1 MYKTTV
7 YRQNI
12 NIVKIYASE
21 LRKFGHFYI
30 VLKVLFLSIFCWYF
44 RYFVGTNDMLVGLHV
59 PTNFQM
65 YRQHSEK
72 ALWGGGGDNC
82 PPPPPPPS
90 GYASEFRMVKLLLS
104 TIWAANASL
113 FNEQI
118 FGREWGGGGCVDG
131 GWRPGG
137 RREGEER
144 VRDVVLF
151 CLDFFFLYL
160 SFYFFRYNFV
170 SQAERKYTVYYIYL
184 WLYCMIKGYFL
195 YVVNIL
201 T

>member
-1 MYKTTV
+1 M
-7 YRQNI
+7 
-12 NIVKIYASE
+12 KIYASE

-72 ALWGGGGDNC
+72 ALWGGDNC

-131 GWRPGG
+131 GWRPGEGG
-137 RREGEER
+137 RGKKEY
-144 VRDVVLF
+144 VMWF
-151 CLDFFFLYL
+151 CFVWIFFFSISPFISLDTTLFPSRTKIHCILYL
-160 SFYFFRYNFV
+160 FVIVLYDKGLFF
-170 SQAERKYTVYYIYL
+170 I
-184 WLYCMIKGYFL
+184 CC
-195 YVVNIL
+195 
-201 T
+201 

>member
-1 MYKTTV
+1 MLFSFNILLVLQILCRYKWHACRLTCTD
-7 YRQNI
+7 
-12 NIVKIYASE
+12 
-21 LRKFGHFYI
+21 KFP
-30 VLKVLFLSIFCWYF
+30 
-44 RYFVGTNDMLVGLHV
+44 NV
-59 PTNFQM
+59 PTTL
-65 YRQHSEK
+65 RK
-72 ALWGGGGDNC
+72 ALWGGDNC

-118 FGREWGGGGCVDG
+118 FGREWGGGGGCVDG

-151 CLDFFFLYL
+151 CLDFFFSISPFISLDTTLFPSRTKIHCILYL
-160 SFYFFRYNFV
+160 FVIVLYDKGLFF
-170 SQAERKYTVYYIYL
+170 I
-184 WLYCMIKGYFL
+184 CC
-195 YVVNIL
+195 
-201 T
+201 